1 MYWVPPT
8 TYCRRANVFQ
18 LRHPCSGHPAGG
30 SRASTIVF
38 LAGHSAALG
47 THGAAYLARGDTV
60 ILAETGGNRSKFSV
74 QNP

>member
-1 MYWVPPT
+1 M
-8 TYCRRANVFQ
+8 FQ
-18 LRHPCSGHPAGG
+18 LRHPCSGHPASG

-60 ILAETGGNRSKFSV
+60 ILAETGGNRSKVRV